1 VEENRASAGIDN
13 FMKERRLSR
22 GALAKNQQ
30 KFWRKLLVGGGQMEQ
45 KFRSRARVI
54 HQALKQ
60 LFKIAI
66 RVRPG
71 RSAVNAVRQALGYL
85 PIGCRHIGVPR

>member
-1 VEENRASAGIDN
+1 
-13 FMKERRLSR
+13 
-22 GALAKNQQ
+22 
-30 KFWRKLLVGGGQMEQ
+30 MEQ

-54 HQALKQ
+54 QQALKQ